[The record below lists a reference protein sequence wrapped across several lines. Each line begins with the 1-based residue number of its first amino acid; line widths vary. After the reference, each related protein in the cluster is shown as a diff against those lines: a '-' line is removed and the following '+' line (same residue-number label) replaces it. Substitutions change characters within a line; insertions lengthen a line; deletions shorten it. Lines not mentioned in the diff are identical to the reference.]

1 MSLVRTLL
9 KKNGVAFND
18 FWAWAEKASKG
29 SHKRL
34 FDSYDLSLRRI
45 EAAHARLEAFVMI
58 HINKPDFDERMVKR
72 EQQMLELQTKSLTRL
87 ERILDAYR
95 KSIS

>member
-9 KKNGVAFND
+9 KKNGVAFGD
-18 FWAWAEKASKG
+18 FWAWAEKASKE

-34 FDSYDLSLRRI
+34 FDSYDLSLRHI
-45 EAAHARLEAFVMI
+45 EAAHARLEAFVMVNI
-58 HINKPDFDERMVKR
+58 DKPDFEQRMVKR
-72 EQQMLELQTKSLTRL
+72 EQQMLELQRKSLARL
-87 ERILDAYR
+87 ERIFNAYR